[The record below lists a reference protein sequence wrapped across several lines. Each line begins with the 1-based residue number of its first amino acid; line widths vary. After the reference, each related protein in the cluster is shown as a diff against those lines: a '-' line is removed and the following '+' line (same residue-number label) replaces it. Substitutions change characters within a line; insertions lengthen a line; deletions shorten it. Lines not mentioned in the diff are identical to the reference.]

1 MLTYVSRF
9 ISGGLEPFWPHVFL
23 LSSSVL
29 ASIAVGAGIIFERP
43 KYSPSVHRIAFWLI
57 VGGIV
62 VEATC
67 TIFLFVFDEGTSDA
81 QQSKIIVLETRL
93 AEFLEPRK
101 LSQGQKDRI
110 IQAIK
115 QFPPVSF
122 VVMTV
127 PEEEPW
133 ELVLEISTT
142 LKDNGWKWEPF
153 PEGAGYLVWQPI
165 KLDLPP
171 EGMTISNRFV
181 LTVPPSLQ
189 GVARALSAALT
200 DPSIVGMEEVPVLV
214 SPKATRM
221 TIIAGTKR

>member
-1 MLTYVSRF
+1 MWATLFQKYVTDDVATAVHLWLL
-9 ISGGLEPFWPHVFL
+9 GLAVF
-23 LSSSVL
+23 STFVV
-29 ASIAVGAGIIFERP
+29 AKGIIWEHGSLEVRE
-43 KYSPSVHRIAFWLI
+43 IADKLVIWGVI
-57 VGGIV
+57 A
-62 VEATC
+62 EAAC
-67 TIFLFVFDEGTSDA
+67 TVLLFIFDEGISHA
-81 QQSKIIVLETRL
+81 QQSKIVAVEARI

-110 IQAIK
+110 SQLIK
-115 QFPPVSF
+115 RFPPVSF

-153 PEGAGYLVWQPI
+153 PEGAGYLVWQPR
-165 KLDLPP
+165 KLDWPP

-189 GVARALSAALT
+189 DVAEALSAALT
-200 DPSIVGMEEVPVLV
+200 DPRITGMEDVPAIV

-221 TIIAGTKR
+221 IIIAGTKR